1 MHYDAIII
9 GSGQAGNPL
18 WKYDLTPRGWS
29 VALIERKE
37 LGGTCV
43 NYGCTPTKTMMAS
56 AQVAYYARQAARWGV
71 QTDRVQIDLP
81 RIVAR
86 KTAVV
91 EHFRRPKEAAAKEQ
105 ENLHLYR
112 GHAQLTGPHTV
123 TVGSERLES
132 ERIFINTGT
141 RPKVPRIP
149 GLETVRYLTNRT
161 LMELTEL
168 PEHLLVLG
176 GGYIGLEFGQ
186 MFRRFGSAVT
196 VVHTGPHLLTRE
208 DADVADAL
216 QQALEADGVR
226 FVLDAW
232 TTRVSEASG
241 WITLTLEGLTGAQE
255 VTGTHLLVAAG
266 RTPNSDDLGL
276 EKAGVAT
283 DAHGYIQVNGRLET
297 NVPGVW
303 ALGDVK
309 GGPAFTHIS
318 YNDYEIVAAN
328 LLEGTQRSTEG
339 RIVPYCVFTDPELGR
354 VGLTET
360 EARRTGR
367 PLKIGKVPMTLVA
380 RAIQRDETAGLM
392 KLVVDAETDQI
403 LGAALLASEGG
414 EVVHVLEALM
424 VARASYRLLEKMI
437 YIHPTLAEGL
447 YWLVNEVKAADGDRR
462 TIRKFGGGGRHN
474 RYAGEA

>member
-18 WKYDLTPRGWS
+18 WQYDLTRRGWS

-43 NYGCTPTKTMMAS
+43 NYGCTPTKTMVAS
-56 AQVAYYARQAARWGV
+56 AQVAHYAQEAARWGV
-71 QTDRVQIDLP
+71 QTDRVQVDLP

-91 EHFRRPKEAAAKEQ
+91 ERFRRPKEAAAKEQ
-105 ENLHLYR
+105 NLHLYR
-112 GHAQLTGPHTV
+112 GHAQFAGPHTV
-123 TVGSERLES
+123 AVGSERLES

-141 RPKVPRIP
+141 RPRIPRIA
-149 GLETVRYLTNRT
+149 GLEAVPYLTNRT

-196 VVHTGPHLLTRE
+196 VVHTGPYLFTRE
-208 DADVADAL
+208 DTDVADAL
-216 QQALEADGVR
+216 QQALEADGVQ
-226 FVLDAW
+226 FLLDAR
-232 TTRVSEASG
+232 TTRVRDASG
-241 WITLTLEGLTGAQE
+241 RITLSLEGPTGTQE
-255 VTGTHLLVAAG
+255 VIGTHLLVATG
-266 RTPNSDDLGL
+266 RIPNSDDLGL
-276 EKAGVAT
+276 EKAGIAT

-318 YNDYEIVAAN
+318 YNDYEIVAGN
-328 LLEGTQRSTEG
+328 LLEGKQLSIEG

-403 LGAALLASEGG
+403 LGAAVLASEGG

-424 VARASYRLLEKMI
+424 VARASYRLLEKMV

-447 YWLVNEVKAADGDRR
+447 YWLVNEVKAADG
-462 TIRKFGGGGRHN
+462 GP
-474 RYAGEA
+474 